1 MPLPYVDCMILV
13 AQLYALPPRVLPA
26 IQAVEGGR
34 VGEMHPNADGSTD
47 LGVMQVN
54 TRWVGPLAHFTKLS
68 EDAVRARLVSEPC
81 FNIAAAG
88 AIMRTYLNEAH
99 GDLLR
104 AVAYYHSHTPV
115 RGTDYRIRVEDAA
128 VRLFERHVPAGSTAD
143 AAPNVTAA
151 ASQSV
156 APQAAVVQP
165 VAMRPTPMRPTP
177 MRPTTMPQA
186 AMRPVSM
193 HAVAAPP
200 IAPQFVAQPA
210 TVQHVAVR
218 HITIQP
224 VAIGHTWHALA
235 PR

>member
-1 MPLPYVDCMILV
+1 MPIPYVECMVLA
-13 AQLYALPPRVLPA
+13 AQLYALPPRVLPS
-26 IQAVEGGR
+26 IQAVEGGQ
-34 VGEMHPNADGSTD
+34 VGMTHPNSDGSAD
-47 LGVMQVN
+47 LGLMQVN
-54 TRWVGPLAHFTKLS
+54 TRWLKPLAKFTNLP
-68 EDAVRARLVSEPC
+68 EETVRQRLIDEPC
-81 FNIAAAG
+81 FNIGAAG

-165 VAMRPTPMRPTP
+165 VAMRPTPLRPTS
-177 MRPTTMPQA
+177 MPQA
-186 AMRPVSM
+186 AMRPVST

-224 VAIGHTWHALA
+224 VAIGHTWHAPA
-235 PR
+235 PH